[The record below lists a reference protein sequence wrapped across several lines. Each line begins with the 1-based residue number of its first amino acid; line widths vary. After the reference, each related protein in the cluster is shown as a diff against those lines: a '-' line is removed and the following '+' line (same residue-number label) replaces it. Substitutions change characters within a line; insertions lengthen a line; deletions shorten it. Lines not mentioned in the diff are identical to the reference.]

1 MLLIFFVLQNFSI
14 EMQQVP
20 ADPND
25 ETGESG
31 WHEIATVV
39 DSLAY
44 TIKNLSPSATYRFRV
59 RAKNVHGCSIPSL
72 PSDPVELQA
81 QEILTEGK

>member
-1 MLLIFFVLQNFSI
+1 
-14 EMQQVP
+14 MQQVITE
-20 ADPND
+20 PND
-25 ETGESG
+25 ETDELAGGESG

-44 TIKNLSPSATYRFRV
+44 TVKNLTPSATYRFRV
-59 RAKNVHGCSIPSL
+59 RAKNVHGCSTPSL

-81 QEILTEGK
+81 QEISTEGE